1 MGSMKYLAEELAQVE
16 DLAAYR
22 EALVREQ
29 AIREVMAESGESREI
44 VVEMIDSLDAMAED
58 AVLELTE
65 GQPTTLRD
73 ALSRYV
79 DDLEP
84 RHGDYAMTHTVAG
97 DLSALLNYPWPAPPT
112 GLAIDREDNLERK
125 EGEPEG
131 YHVRETVTLESY
143 PLMGS
148 SPAER
153 AESLARGEAIRRR
166 AMRDHAFV
174 GDGPYCSAM
183 IPQGISGSPETGV
196 VTMTA
201 GCGYPRETHPDAG

>member
-1 MGSMKYLAEELAQVE
+1 MSELA
-16 DLAAYR
+16 DLLAGADDLGAWR
-22 EALVREQ
+22 DALAREQ
-29 AIREVMAESGESREI
+29 AIREVMAESGESRE
-44 VVEMIDSLDAMAED
+44 VVEEAIGAMEAMASEE
-58 AVLELTE
+58 VLDLTE
-65 GQPTTLRD
+65 GNPTTLRD
-73 ALSRYV
+73 GLERYLRALEQRDEVLARDWVLS
-79 DDLEP
+79 DL
-84 RHGDYAMTHTVAG
+84 A
-97 DLSALLNYPWPAPPT
+97 ALLSYPWPAGAT
-112 GLAIDREDNLERK
+112 GLAIDREDGLERK

-131 YHVRETVTLESY
+131 YHVRETITLEDY

-153 AESLARGEAIRRR
+153 AESLARGERIRRQ